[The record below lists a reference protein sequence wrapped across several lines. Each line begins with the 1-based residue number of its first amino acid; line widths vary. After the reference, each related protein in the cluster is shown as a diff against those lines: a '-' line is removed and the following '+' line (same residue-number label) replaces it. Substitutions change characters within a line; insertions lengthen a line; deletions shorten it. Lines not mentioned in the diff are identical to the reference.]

1 MATITV
7 NEVVTYTISGLT
19 RDEMRVL
26 DLALAYTSD
35 HPEVFAHIQ
44 DKIKTA
50 ADLHDYIL
58 RSMNR
63 IQ

>member
-19 RDEMRVL
+19 RDEIRVL
-26 DLALAYTSD
+26 DLALAYASD
-35 HPEVFAHIQ
+35 HPEAFAHIQ

-50 ADLHDYIL
+50 TDLHNYIL
-58 RSMNR
+58 KSLNSFR
-63 IQ
+63 